1 MTNFTERVAK
11 SIGRHFVTLSCVQ
24 HRPESDETHIHIF
37 SGFFVAVK
45 GEWFYMTAGHIL
57 RDIRSAIEGGSTF
70 DVWRFGDQTAGNR
83 FQDMAIPYAFDI
95 EQWFVLEDAEAGL
108 DYATVHIGGLYRKQL
123 EAGGVTALDKNAW
136 GDHLSEHGHW
146 VLAGIPKETVSYD
159 GKTVISARFVMAPLT
174 SADAPESAGRKAEN
188 KFYAKLA
195 DDSERCVNDID
206 GMSGGPVFTLRLVDE
221 TWKYKVIGVQSAWYP
236 SSRVVAVCPFAT
248 FGEALE
254 PVVEEALQLAS
265 EAGGTTSAA

>member
-1 MTNFTERVAK
+1 MMSFTKRVAN

-24 HRPESDETHIHIF
+24 YPPDSDEKHVHVF
-37 SGFFVAVK
+37 SGFFMDVK

-57 RDIRSAIEGGSTF
+57 RDVRVALETCSTF

-83 FQDMAIPYAFDI
+83 FQDTAIPYAFDM
-95 EQWFVLEDAEAGL
+95 EQWLVLEDADVGL
-108 DYATVHIGGLYRKQL
+108 DYAAVHIGGLYRKQL

-136 GDHLSEHGHW
+136 GDHLSEHDHW
-146 VLAGIPKETVSYD
+146 VLAGIPKETVSFD
-159 GKTVISARFVMAPLT
+159 GKTIISAKFVMAPLT
-174 SADAPESAGRKAEN
+174 STDAPPHAGRRAEN

-195 DDSERCVNDID
+195 DDSERFVSDID
-206 GMSGGPVFTLRLVDE
+206 GMSGGPVFMLRLIDD

-248 FGEALE
+248 FGEELE
-254 PVVEEALQLAS
+254 QIVEAALQLAG
-265 EAGGTTSAA
+265 AADGTTSAV

>member
-24 HRPESDETHIHIF
+24 HPPNSDEKLIHVF
-37 SGFFVAVK
+37 SGFFMAVK

-57 RDIRSAIEGGSTF
+57 RDIRIALKAGSTF

-83 FQDMAIPYAFDI
+83 FHDTAIPYAFDI
-95 EQWFVLEDAEAGL
+95 EQWCVLENSFVGL

-123 EAGGVTALDKNAW
+123 EAGGVTALDRNAW
-136 GDHLSEHGHW
+136 GHHLSEHDHW

-159 GKTVISARFVMAPLT
+159 GKTIISAKFVMAPLT
-174 SADAPESAGRKAEN
+174 STDPPSLAEGSEN
-188 KFYAKLA
+188 KFYASLA
-195 DDSERCVNDID
+195 DDSERVVSDIV
-206 GMSGGPVFTLRLVDE
+206 GMSGGPVFMLRLVE
-221 TWKYKVIGVQSAWYP
+221 GNWKYKVIGLQSAWYP

-248 FGEALE
+248 FGEAVE
-254 PVVEEALQLAS
+254 PIVEEALQLAG
-265 EAGGTTSAA
+265 EVGATTSAT

>member
-1 MTNFTERVAK
+1 MMNFTERVAK

-24 HRPESDETHIHIF
+24 RRPESDEEYIHVF
-37 SGFFVAVK
+37 SGFFVAAK

-57 RDIRSAIEGGSTF
+57 RDIRTAIEGNSTF

-83 FQDMAIPYAFDI
+83 FQDTAIPYAFDV
-95 EQWFVLEDAEAGL
+95 EQWFVLENAETGL
-108 DYATVHIGGLYRKQL
+108 DYATVNISGLYRKQL

-136 GDHLSEHGHW
+136 GDHLSEHDHW

-159 GKTVISARFVMAPLT
+159 GLSTISARFVVAPLT
-174 SADAPESAGRKAEN
+174 SIDAPEFAGRRAEN
-188 KFYAKLA
+188 KFYAKLT
-195 DDSERCVNDID
+195 DDSERFVNDID

-236 SSRVVAVCPFAT
+236 SNRVVAVCPFAA

-254 PVVEEALQLAS
+254 AELEKAFQLP
-265 EAGGTTSAA
+265 EDAGGTTSAA